1 MVTVTE
7 PKPPAAGG
15 AAEAGVA
22 GAEPL
27 GLGGVAAG
35 GSMVTDTDG
44 AAVAPTGLASAG
56 VVTGA
61 EGGVSAG
68 ADAGASAGM
77 AAPHLM
83 QNLVGCCASNP
94 QATHLRE
101 AMMNFLEKLYL
112 SSYHHSR

>member
-15 AAEAGVA
+15 GAEAGAEFA
-22 GAEPL
+22 GPL
-27 GLGGVAAG
+27 GLGGVEAG

-44 AAVAPTGLASAG
+44 GDALAVLASAG
-56 VVTGA
+56 GVAGAAGGA
-61 EGGVSAG
+61 EVDSAE
-68 ADAGASAGM
+68 ADVETSVGM

-83 QNLVGCCASNP
+83 QNLVDCCDSNP

-101 AMMNFLEKLYL
+101 AMMNF
-112 SSYHHSR
+112 